1 MPHFPQSYTP
11 GSWTA
16 QSMLAIFSY
25 TWWIGCHTLQN
36 RVPHCLQSEAPA
48 GNSSRTVEPIYII
61 LAMSFWWTMSI
72 WRKSDAILSAW
83 LNVGWWQ
90 SVCEFAWRKS
100 GEMLAFLI
108 SWFLD
113 FLSWP
118 QYRHKSREM
127 FLADALGKGPSLTR
141 DRNISYISNSAKPKE
156 F

>member
-1 MPHFPQSYTP
+1 MPHFPQSYTS
-11 GSWTA
+11 GNIDSWTA

-36 RVPHCLQSEAPA
+36 RVPHYLQSEAPA

-61 LAMSFWWTMSI
+61 LAMSFRWTMSI
-72 WRKSDAILSAW
+72 WRKSDTIPSAW

-100 GEMLAFLI
+100 GEMLTFLF
-108 SWFLD
+108 SRFLV
-113 FLSWP
+113 LATV
-118 QYRHKSREM
+118 SRET